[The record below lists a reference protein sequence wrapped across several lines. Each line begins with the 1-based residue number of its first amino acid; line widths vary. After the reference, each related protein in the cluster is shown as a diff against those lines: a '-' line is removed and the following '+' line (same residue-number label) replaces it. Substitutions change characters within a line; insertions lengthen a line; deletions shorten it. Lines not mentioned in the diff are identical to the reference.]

1 MSNNKKQGNLFTSQW
16 IGLPMYFWIVIAAI
30 MLVGIYTG
38 KMGTDFG
45 STLCWLTVFGALVLA
60 LGNQLPIVKDY
71 LGGGPLVLLILGS
84 FIVWMG
90 WLPKSYIDATNVFMA
105 KINFQGFFLTLLIVG
120 AVMTIERKTLL
131 KSLLGY
137 IPAIFG
143 GLIGATILG
152 LVIGKFF
159 GLSIGTSLMTY
170 ILPIMGG
177 GSAAGALPMSAIYE
191 EVTGGNKEAY
201 YGTAMSAVMIA
212 NILCIFFAV
221 ALDTIGKKVPSL
233 TGDGTQIM
241 KVVSQPEEKV
251 DSIDIKPTT
260 EDLTNAL
267 IIMVLC
273 WVSAGL
279 MSSLIL
285 PRIFGIPIHQ
295 YAYLVVVA
303 VILNVTGVLNRT
315 IRKSISVVYKYFV
328 QILTPAVF
336 AGMAISLLDFQS
348 FIDALSLQTLMM
360 AIFVIIGAIFGT
372 ALIGKLIGYF
382 PIDTAMTAGLCMAN
396 MGGSGDM
403 VVLAAGHRMGLMTYA
418 SISSRIGGAIVLAV
432 SGFVFGFF
440 A

>member
-1 MSNNKKQGNLFTSQW
+1 MSNKKKQGNLLASQW

-45 STLCWLTVFGALVLA
+45 STLCWLTVFGALILA

-201 YGTAMSAVMIA
+201 YGTAMSALMIA
-212 NILCIFFAV
+212 NILSIFFAV

-251 DSIDIKPTT
+251 DAIDIKPTT

-360 AIFVIIGAIFGT
+360 AIFVIIGAILGT